1 MEKRGQAAME
11 FLMTYGW
18 AILAAVIAIGVLIYF
33 GVFSPGRFVPET
45 CVLAAPLG
53 CDDDSTATVAAGVTL
68 IVDNGGG
75 EDYSVKEVDVSNCAT
90 LDLSAAPVTIK
101 SGESG
106 TFVVA
111 CAPALTLDERFR
123 GNIGITYN
131 KVGATRDLTSTGSIT
146 RKVIA

>member
-75 EDYSVKEVDVSNCAT
+75 EDYTVTEVDVSNCAT
-90 LDLSAAPVTIK
+90 LGPISVTVP
-101 SGESG
+101 SGESA

-111 CAPALTLDERFR
+111 CVPALTLDERFR

-131 KVGATRDLTSTGSIT
+131 KVGAVRDLTSTGSIT